1 MKELGDNNKRFRF
14 FRRSFQFCSVIIFCL
29 YFCQFNYICRKIALF
44 IDSIFL
50 IILMIWLGTKRKEI
64 VFGNKE
70 RHLLLVFR
78 CALNHQKN
86 LVHKNLSLEWIIYQ
100 VKRLTNSTAKVN
112 FSLLIFVL
120 VFKPNAVFCYFIY
133 RVLFWNYFRILDFKL
148 SFIYTFKL
156 SKTDNIIT
164 LNRKSFNT
172 YKLETKWSSCSDILN
187 DNTFWMHHPVS

>member
-1 MKELGDNNKRFRF
+1 MVTNSKFMTSYSFMRKVNWKVFKCNMKELGDSNKRFRF

-29 YFCQFNYICRKIALF
+29 YFCKFNYICRKIALF

-100 VKRLTNSTAKVN
+100 VKRLTNSTAKVT
-112 FSLLIFVL
+112 FSLLKLESIHCVYWYSNQMQLFVISSTE
-120 VFKPNAVFCYFIY
+120 CYFEI
-133 RVLFWNYFRILDFKL
+133 I
-148 SFIYTFKL
+148 
-156 SKTDNIIT
+156 SKYLISNFHLYIH
-164 LNRKSFNT
+164 
-172 YKLETKWSSCSDILN
+172 SSCRKQIIL
-187 DNTFWMHHPVS
+187 